1 MKIIDLLNKIA
12 KGEEVPKK
20 IKIKNN
26 VYEWY
31 RRCEN
36 TFNYRLSYNG
46 KLVDSYLSDDWF
58 IDSKD
63 MLNDEVEIL
72 EEEKKVEFKNILSLN
87 TNICTIKRYDITDRK
102 NKDRVVCNIRNDFEN
117 IGDTVNELIENQK
130 KIIDYLKSK
139 GDE

>member
-12 KGEEVPKK
+12 NGEEVPKK

-36 TFNYRLSYNG
+36 TFNYRLSYDG

-72 EEEKKVEFKNILSLN
+72 EEEKKIPEKLN
-87 TNICTIKRYDITDRK
+87 VIAYEKCIHEVTHKEK
-102 NKDRVVCNIRNDFEN
+102 QLALEIRETQIAF
-117 IGDTVNELIENQK
+117 NE
-130 KIIDYLKSK
+130 IIDYLKSK
-139 GDE
+139 GE